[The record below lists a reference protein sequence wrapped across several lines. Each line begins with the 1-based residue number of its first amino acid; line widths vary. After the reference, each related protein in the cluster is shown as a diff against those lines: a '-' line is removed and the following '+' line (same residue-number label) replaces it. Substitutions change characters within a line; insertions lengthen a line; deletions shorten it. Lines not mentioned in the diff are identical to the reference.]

1 MNCGTGQDASKAKR
15 YNHLFY
21 QCTLND
27 SSTYGH
33 GATSFTQR
41 KARKNPLKDKRVDW
55 TSGVFITWSFEDRR
69 SSKRLGW

>member
-1 MNCGTGQDASKAKR
+1 MQYTKTPTCTYTEKAMNAAWHAGKTKR
-15 YNHLFY
+15 YNRLFY

-41 KARKNPLKDKRVDW
+41 KARKNPLKDKGVDG
-55 TSGVFITWSFEDRR
+55 TP
-69 SSKRLGW
+69 